1 MRKTEVEFIEGQDL
15 VYQPQTPL
23 VCAPDDKKDLEAQN
37 QSRVVTYVRQFH
49 DSYEVR
55 SPHFTSILHGLHAM
69 TVAGIYRCGG
79 KFRDATTDV
88 HIEGSAHLPP
98 PASEIGARLNDMLSR
113 ARDWNRDW
121 SGPQRVEMA
130 ASNFHEFLNI
140 HPYRGGNGRV
150 ARAHLHLSLYEMEV
164 IQPPVTLFEYM
175 LYRRHQ
181 YMDALH
187 AGDTGDLAPMRRFI
201 QRGVMDANIGAL
213 CDLLLDQAKTPTVEH
228 VLNTLTTKERKF
240 VSDARVR
247 RRLSDRD
254 FERTVTKFTDRL
266 LRLIARA
273 LEA

>member
-1 MRKTEVEFIEGQDL
+1 MPETPADL
-15 VYQPQTPL
+15 FERYGFNYRPESPL
-23 VCAPDDKKDLEAQN
+23 LCAPGDKQRIELEN
-37 QSRVVTYVRQFH
+37 RRKVLNFLEEFH
-49 DSYEVR
+49 ERFEGR
-55 SPHFTSILHGLHAM
+55 SPHFISVLHELHVM
-69 TVAGIYRCGG
+69 TVTGIYPCGG
-79 KFRDATTDV
+79 TFRDVTADV
-88 HIEGSAHLPP
+88 QIEGSSHHPP
-98 PASEIGARLNDMLSR
+98 PPSEIEARLNDMLSR
-113 ARDWNRDW
+113 ARNWSPAW
-121 SGPQRVEMA
+121 SGHQRVEMA
-130 ASNFHEFLNI
+130 ASNFHEFLNV

-164 IQPPVTLFEYM
+164 IQPPLTLFEYM

-201 QRGVMDANIGAL
+201 QRGVMDANISAL
-213 CDLLLDQAKTPTVEH
+213 CDLLLDRAKTPTVDH
-228 VLNTLTTKERKF
+228 VLNSLTTKERKF

-247 RRLSDRD
+247 RRLSDRE

>member
-1 MRKTEVEFIEGQDL
+1 MRKTVVELIEGQDL
-15 VYQPQTPL
+15 VYQPRSPL
-23 VCAPDDKKDLEAQN
+23 VCAPDDKKDLETQN
-37 QSRVVTYVRQFH
+37 QSHVVTYVRQFQ
-49 DSYEVR
+49 DSYEGR
-55 SPHFTSILHGLHAM
+55 SPHFISILHGLHAM
-69 TVAGIYRCGG
+69 TVAGIYDCGG
-79 KFRDATTDV
+79 TFRNATADV
-88 HIEGSAHLPP
+88 QIKGSAHRPP
-98 PASEIGARLNDMLSR
+98 PASEIEARLNDMLSR
-113 ARDWNRDW
+113 AQDWERDWTGLNR
-121 SGPQRVEMA
+121 VKMA

-164 IQPPVTLFEYM
+164 IQPPFTLFDDM
-175 LYRRHQ
+175 FYRRNQ